1 MLQGECRIWLKSFTN
16 QWIKKNHFIFSFSS
30 ISASSSCNP
39 LPSPLRQPGPLL
51 THPKGLRLHNPL
63 PCHRFHIFLAL
74 SWQILHILLGPPF
87 LFSSVYS
94 MPISDTTQLSPRQS
108 CHRNGSTSNTNTH
121 PRNTDGGKKQTIK
134 HQHQKG
140 LKFPVLDQKYLLF
153 GGILP

>member
-1 MLQGECRIWLKSFTN
+1 MNKKKSFHILFF
-16 QWIKKNHFIFSFSS
+16 QHLSFQQLQPP
-30 ISASSSCNP
+30 P
-39 LPSPLRQPGPLL
+39 LPPSAAWAPPHP
-51 THPKGLRLHNPL
+51 PKGASPTQ
-63 PCHRFHIFLAL
+63 PPAL
-74 SWQILHILLGPPF
+74 SQVPYLYHYLGWQIFHILLCPPLSF
-87 LFSSVYS
+87 PSVYS

-108 CHRNGSTSNTNTH
+108 CHRNGSTSKTNTH